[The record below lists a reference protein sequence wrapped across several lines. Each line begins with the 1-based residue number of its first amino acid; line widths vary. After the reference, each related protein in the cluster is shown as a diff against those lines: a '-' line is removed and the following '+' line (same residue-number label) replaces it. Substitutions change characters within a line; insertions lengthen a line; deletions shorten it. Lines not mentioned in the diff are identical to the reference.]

1 MAHIHT
7 NPGEHDHTA
16 SAFIVRTD
24 MDEPRLLLHKHKKL
38 GVLLQP
44 GGHIE
49 LNENP
54 WQAIQHE
61 IIEETGY
68 ELSQLKILQP
78 SIRMKAL
85 SGAILHPIP
94 VSPNTHNFDS
104 KGNHK
109 HTDEGYAFIAD
120 GAPVGEPDEG
130 ESVDMRWLS
139 LSELNDIDK
148 NEIFD
153 NVREVGAFILSIILN
168 EWEAV
173 ELSTFKNQ

>member
-24 MDEPRLLLHKHKKL
+24 TVEPQLLLHKHKKL

-54 WQAIQHE
+54 WQAIRHE

-68 ELSQLKILQP
+68 QLSQLKILQP
-78 SIRMKAL
+78 KIRMKTL

-104 KGNHK
+104 GGNHK
-109 HTDEGYAFIAD
+109 HTDEGYAFTAN
-120 GAPVGEPDEG
+120 GAPLGQPDDG
-130 ESVDMRWLS
+130 ESVDIHWVS
-139 LSELNDIDK
+139 LDELK
-148 NEIFD
+148 NLKKEEIFD
-153 NVREVGAFILSIILN
+153 NVRQVGEFVLSIVLS

-173 ELSTFKNQ
+173 ELAAFEA

>member
-1 MAHIHT
+1 MPHIHK

-24 MDEPRLLLHKHKKL
+24 MEEPCLLLHKHKKL

-44 GGHIE
+44 GGHVE

-54 WQAIQHE
+54 WQAICHE
-61 IIEETGY
+61 IVEETGY
-68 ELSQLKILQP
+68 ELSQLKTLQP
-78 SIRMKAL
+78 KIRMKTL

-94 VSPNTHNFDS
+94 VCPNTHNFDAE
-104 KGNHK
+104 GNHK
-109 HTDEGYAFIAD
+109 HTDEGYVFIAD
-120 GAPVGEPDEG
+120 GDPTGQPEEG
-130 ESVDMRWLS
+130 ESSDIRWVSLKELS
-139 LSELNDIDK
+139 DLKE

-153 NVREVGAFILSIILN
+153 NVREVAEFVLDVVLK

-173 ELSTFKNQ
+173 ELTAFDT

>member
-7 NPGEHDHTA
+7 NPGEHDYTA

-24 MDEPRLLLHKHKKL
+24 MTEPRLLLHKHKKL

-44 GGHIE
+44 GGHVE

-54 WQAIQHE
+54 WQAICHE

-78 SIRMKAL
+78 KIRMKTL

-94 VSPNTHNFDS
+94 VCPNTHNFDAE
-104 KGNHK
+104 GNHK

-120 GAPVGEPDEG
+120 GAPVGQPDEG
-130 ESVDMRWLS
+130 ESADMRWVS
-139 LSELNDIDK
+139 LEELKSLNKD
-148 NEIFD
+148 EIFD
-153 NVREVGAFILSIILN
+153 NVREVSEFVLSSILG

-173 ELSTFKNQ
+173 ELAAFEA